1 MKGASRQGTELSR
14 TSSLHQPNS
23 GNSRS
28 SISCSSPRGTHG
40 TLNCPQSSRNLGEGT
55 LSPVLSKNT
64 SWFRDAELDNARIT
78 DSTLH
83 KSEGL

>member
-40 TLNCPQSSRNLGEGT
+40 TLKLSPELQEPRRGDTEPGT
-55 LSPVLSKNT
+55 LQEYILVQ
-64 SWFRDAELDNARIT
+64 
-78 DSTLH
+78 
-83 KSEGL
+83 GC